1 MPEVVTYPGAR
12 APDRTRTVDSH
23 GLRIAVHEWGEADA
37 PPIAAAHGGF
47 DFARTYSRFA
57 PVLADAGWRVVT
69 WDQRGHGDSDRAS
82 LYSWDAD
89 LRDAVAVVNSISDA
103 PMPVMGHSKGAGVM
117 MQFAAALPH
126 RVTAMVSLDGVA
138 TRRSMPDVPD
148 HERTK
153 LLAGELAGWL
163 DFRRSVV
170 DRQRRPDTLDGL
182 AARRARMNPRLSQ
195 DWLRY
200 LVSVGA
206 REDPDGW
213 RWKID
218 PALRMG
224 GFGPWRPE
232 WGLSRLPGLGS
243 PMLAIMGLQPEM
255 MGWGSRPEE
264 VEEWLPPASQVVAMD
279 DVGHFVH
286 IEQPDRVAK
295 VVLQFLED
303 VQ

>member
-1 MPEVVTYPGAR
+1 VPEVVTYPGAR

-103 PMPVMGHSKGAGVM
+103 PIPVMGHSKGAGVM

>member
-1 MPEVVTYPGAR
+1 
-12 APDRTRTVDSH
+12 
-23 GLRIAVHEWGEADA
+23 
-37 PPIAAAHGGF
+37 
-47 DFARTYSRFA
+47 
-57 PVLADAGWRVVT
+57 VVT

-89 LRDAVAVVNSISDA
+89 LRDAVAVVDSISDA

-182 AARRARMNPRLSQ
+182 AARRARMNPRLSKE
-195 DWLRY
+195 WLRY

-243 PMLAIMGLQPEM
+243 PMLAVMGLQPEM